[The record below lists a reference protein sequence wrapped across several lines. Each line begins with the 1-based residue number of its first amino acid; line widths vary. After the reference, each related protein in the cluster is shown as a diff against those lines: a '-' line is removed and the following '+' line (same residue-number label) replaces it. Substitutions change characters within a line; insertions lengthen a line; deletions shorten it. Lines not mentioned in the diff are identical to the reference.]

1 VTGALRPAPET
12 ALVLVVALP
21 PPLEALRQRSI
32 ADAASGVPAH
42 VTLLYPFAEEAQL
55 DAGVLGLVAAIAAR
69 HPVQRLTL
77 GEGRR
82 FPDTLY
88 ASVEPD
94 VALRALHDELAA
106 AFPTLP
112 LYGGAFGFT
121 PHVSIVEGPAAA
133 ERRPFDDPAWATLP
147 VEQPVDAIDLITDRD
162 GAWATRRR
170 FPLGGALSG

>member
-12 ALVLVVALP
+12 ALVLVVSLP
-21 PPLEALRQRSI
+21 PALDALRRRSI
-32 ADAASGVPAH
+32 EDASAGVPAH

-69 HPVQRLTL
+69 HPVLRLTL

-94 VALRALHDELAA
+94 APLRALHDELAA

-112 LYGGAFGFT
+112 LYGGAFPFL
-121 PHVSIVEGPAAA
+121 PHVSIVEGPAVSDPEAL
-133 ERRPFDDPAWATLP
+133 EDPAWAALP
-147 VEQPVDAIDLITDRD
+147 VEQPVDGIDLITGQHGR
-162 GAWATRRR
+162 WATRRR
-170 FPLGGALSG
+170 FPLGTAG

>member
-12 ALVLVVALP
+12 ALVLVVTLP
-21 PPLEALRQRSI
+21 PSLEALRRRSI
-32 ADAASGVPAH
+32 ADGAHGLPAH
-42 VTLLYPFAEEAQL
+42 LTLLYPFAEEAQL
-55 DAGVLGLVAAIAAR
+55 DSGVLDVVAGIAAR
-69 HPVQRLTL
+69 HRIPRLTL

-94 VALRALHDELAA
+94 APLRALHEELAA

-112 LYGGAFGFT
+112 LYGGAFAFI

-133 ERRPFDDPAWATLP
+133 DAAAFEDPAWAALP
-147 VEQPVDAIDLITDRD
+147 VTQDVDAIDLITGRD
-162 GAWATRRR
+162 GRWATRYR
-170 FPLGGALSG
+170 FPLGRDD